1 MKSSNSITEI
11 AIAMAKLQIRIE
23 DASANAENKHL
34 KNSYANLQ
42 SVLETIR
49 VPMSAVGLSFIQLP
63 SYSEETVYLETV
75 LMHVSGEWMA
85 STSAAPLTKKD
96 AQGVGAT
103 LTYLRRY
110 ALAAL
115 VGITQ
120 ADDDG
125 QSIAIKSA
133 GDKLVSFAQAD
144 RLQKLLD
151 RCPEST
157 REWFA
162 ENHGTASAVP
172 KNAFDRLYAGI
183 KAGLDKKEGEQA

>member
-1 MKSSNSITEI
+1 MKSSNSIAEI
-11 AIAMAKLQIRIE
+11 ASALCKLQIRIE

-42 SVLETIR
+42 SILETIR
-49 VPMSAVGLSFIQLP
+49 GPMSAVGLSFTQLP
-63 SYSEETVYLETV
+63 SYSEDTVYLETV
-75 LMHVSGEWMA
+75 LMHSSGEWMA
-85 STSAAPLTKKD
+85 STSACPLTKKD

-110 ALAAL
+110 ALASL

-133 GDKLVSFAQAD
+133 GEKLVSFAQAD

-157 REWFA
+157 QAWFTENYGSPETVGKA
-162 ENHGTASAVP
+162 E
-172 KNAFDRLYAGI
+172 FDRLYAGI
-183 KAGLDKKEGEQA
+183 KAKLDKKEGEQA